1 MAIMRSEAWAELLE
15 PILFDVFTNHTA
27 KLPDYRSKIFNV
39 LSSKK
44 AVETAL
50 GRGSIG
56 MMQEWTSTG
65 RKVHYDE
72 IQKGFKVVFEHKKY
86 SNGIEIDRDLVDDDQ
101 YDEIISMA
109 QDLSFSAYYTQQYH
123 AASVFNNA
131 FDTGHLGGDG
141 KPLCA
146 VDHPLV
152 PGGTVTIKNAG
163 DYDLTADNLEKVR
176 TEIAGWTDDRGNI
189 IPSNFDTLL
198 VPPALR
204 KAALVIADS
213 DKEPETDKN
222 NVNIWKGRVQVIEW
236 PMLTDPTVWFFIDS
250 QRAKR
255 DLIWWNRRVPK
266 LERDMP
272 APSFDDEIY
281 RWKTVGRWSY
291 GWKTPLWVY
300 GCKASTT
307 P

>member
-1 MAIMRSEAWAELLE
+1 MRSESWAELLE

-27 KLPDYRSKIFNV
+27 KLPDYRNKLFNV

-56 MMQEWTSTG
+56 MMQEWTSTD

-86 SNGIEIDRDLVDDDQ
+86 SNGIQIDRDLVDDDQ

-131 FDTGHLGGDG
+131 FNEAYTGGDG
-141 KPLCA
+141 MPLCA
-146 VDHPLV
+146 ADHTLV

-163 DYDLTADNLEKVR
+163 DYELTADNLEKVR
-176 TEIAGWTDDRGNI
+176 TEIASWTDDRGNI

-266 LERDMP
+266 LERDTP
-272 APSFDDEIY
+272 AFDFDTEVA

-291 GWKTPLWVY
+291 GWKTPLFIY
-300 GCKASTT
+300 GCKASAA
-307 P
+307 